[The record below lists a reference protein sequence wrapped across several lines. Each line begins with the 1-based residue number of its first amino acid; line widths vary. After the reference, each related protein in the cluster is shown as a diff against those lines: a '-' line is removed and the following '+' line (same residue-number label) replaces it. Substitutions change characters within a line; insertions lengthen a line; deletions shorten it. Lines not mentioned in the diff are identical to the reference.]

1 MPDFRKLSFTQREN
15 EITNS
20 TTRPARILLSG
31 DNSTCPMYRRVIM
44 KSNSLYIPLTKS
56 GSPEDSSWSAE
67 SCRKRSHSFLR
78 RTGFSVSSAIEGGV
92 ELRDYIKE
100 MIKKK
105 CIVGRICQHWK
116 QGFVGL
122 YKRTKKYW
130 VSRRVSGLKFRS
142 EQNLVPGTTLTEKM
156 QAVKS

>member
-15 EITNS
+15 EINNS

-31 DNSTCPMYRRVIM
+31 DNSTCPMYRWVIM

-105 CIVGRICQHWK
+105 K
-116 QGFVGL
+116 ASLGL